1 MRGMLRKVIAA
12 MCFVLPLCCGC
23 SEKIG
28 GEELQRRIVGTWT
41 LASSFEEKQY
51 DAAGNLLLTIPCER
65 DADPMRDM
73 RITDGYIELNGLG
86 QYGYTVNGRELEI
99 APFGKFKVA
108 LQAGRMELTMEGWL
122 DDGQKIFSRS
132 VRHYKRTL

>member
-1 MRGMLRKVIAA
+1 ML
-12 MCFVLPLCCGC
+12 FVLPLCCGC

-65 DADPMRDM
+65 DADPMRDL
-73 RITDGYIELNGLG
+73 RITEGYIELNGQG
-86 QYGYTVNGRELEI
+86 QYGYTVNGRELAI
-99 APFGKFKVA
+99 ASFGKFKVA

-122 DDGQKIFSRS
+122 DDKHEIYSRS
-132 VRHYKRTL
+132 VRRYKRSI

>member
-1 MRGMLRKVIAA
+1 ML
-12 MCFVLPLCCGC
+12 LLSLCCGC

-65 DADPMRDM
+65 DADPMRDL
-73 RITDGYIELNGLG
+73 RITEGYIELNGQG
-86 QYGYTVNGRELEI
+86 QYGYTVNGRELVI

-122 DDGQKIFSRS
+122 DDRHVIYSRS
-132 VRHYKRTL
+132 VRRYKRSI